1 MYDISCLGHS
11 YIYIHVYTRLHRMHE
26 VRYKRLMVNLILPHS
41 MATIGK
47 CHDGPCGPCFLCAS
61 ETSKYTHPERFSN
74 DQYTFLCKFED
85 REINKTVCICYA
97 CYKQIQRNIHNTEFK
112 PRWKK
117 KSNIKTRTRCS
128 IESCENTAIKTTHLA
143 SKEDI
148 EHILDQPLMS
158 FTVEDAEISVPL
170 CQTHYNQLY
179 TQLSISSPCKSCG
192 GKPRKGERFNRRC
205 PHPESINTYL
215 TIVSMTLAILPRT
228 A

>member
-1 MYDISCLGHS
+1 
-11 YIYIHVYTRLHRMHE
+11 
-26 VRYKRLMVNLILPHS
+26 

-61 ETSKYTHPERFSN
+61 EISKYTHTQRFSN

-112 PRWKK
+112 PQWKK
-117 KSNIKTRTRCS
+117 KSNIKTRTRCG

-148 EHILDQPLMS
+148 EHILDQPVMS
-158 FTVEDAEISVPL
+158 FTVEDAEISVPF

-179 TQLSISSPCKSCG
+179 TQLSISSPCKSCR

-215 TIVSMTLAILPRT
+215 TIVSSDPSHLTKDSIICT
-228 A
+228 ACYKH